1 MRFFRSFLLLSAP
14 LYPQAYG
21 QGEAYTPVLESHGS
35 GSQVP
40 STRNSSLPASTDLPS
55 PTQIE
60 DVTSSAVYASR
71 PADDSD
77 SLEVYCLHSKCY
89 TSTRLITRTFSWP
102 THWPSKYPEPPC
114 HDPWCWWWKTVTK
127 TIVKTETATEVVT
140 EITTDIETETVTVP
154 VTVTDEETLTLP
166 QDTITLPPETITDV
180 TTLPPETTTEVVTLP
195 PVTSTI
201 TTTLPPDTVTVPGGV
216 TTLPPRTITVTT
228 TLPASTVTR
237 VTTLPPRVSTIYQ
250 TVSHTKTIPGTDR
263 TVTRTVDYI
272 SICPSRTLNPT
283 FTPTAPVPS
292 HYIWGCP
299 PGTLCRPRHGP
310 EDGNC
315 NFEVG
320 LPGADFFCSPEEC
333 GPPLPERPPQYWGEP
348 VFGTQVE
355 KYVVSPG
362 YYYLD
367 PRMFGLD
374 FDVFV
379 FDNTTS
385 EYSEHG
391 LHKRQGDIQLPSN
404 CMDECSNVAL
414 PIQSGISRDELCLIG
429 SDFLQFVSECRDCI
443 DLFAEPG
450 GGTFPD
456 IQPQF
461 AQFLNYCEQHPGE
474 SSVSPEPQLPSSTTR
489 DTGSSTE
496 PSTSAPTSSS
506 SFPSSS
512 PSSAPPSSPS
522 SSSSFSS
529 SPSSSSSSSSSPSS
543 SSSYTPDSSSVSTRS
558 SAPES
563 SRPTSQSET
572 TPEMSTTV
580 PTEPP
585 YPTTTPTQTTAMTS
599 HPSDGIPIPPSTTPI
614 EFPGVATAIQP
625 LPWTSLM
632 GSIAVM
638 LFAFF

>member
-40 STRNSSLPASTDLPS
+40 STGNSSLPASTDLPS

-60 DVTSSAVYASR
+60 D
-71 PADDSD
+71 
-77 SLEVYCLHSKCY
+77 
-89 TSTRLITRTFSWP
+89 
-102 THWPSKYPEPPC
+102 
-114 HDPWCWWWKTVTK
+114 
-127 TIVKTETATEVVT
+127 TETATEVVT
-140 EITTDIETETVTVP
+140 EIITDIETETVTVP
-154 VTVTDEETLTLP
+154 RTEDHTVTVTDEETLTLP

-391 LHKRQGDIQLPSN
+391 LHKRQGDIQLPPN

-474 SSVSPEPQLPSSTTR
+474 SSVSPEPQLPSSSTR
-489 DTGSSTE
+489 DT
-496 PSTSAPTSSS
+496 
-506 SFPSSS
+506 
-512 PSSAPPSSPS
+512 
-522 SSSSFSS
+522 
-529 SPSSSSSSSSSPSS
+529 
-543 SSSYTPDSSSVSTRS
+543 
-558 SAPES
+558 APES
-563 SRPTSQSET
+563 SRPTSQAET

-585 YPTTTPTQTTAMTS
+585 YPTTPTQTTSMTS

-632 GSIAVM
+632 GSIAPLPVLNIVTS
-638 LFAFF
+638 LFPPVSVTWVKQIAILTAYLERAVFMISA

>member
-40 STRNSSLPASTDLPS
+40 STGNSSLPASTDLPS

-140 EITTDIETETVTVP
+140 EIITDIETETVTVP
-154 VTVTDEETLTLP
+154 RTEDHTVTVTDEETLTLP

-201 TTTLPPDTVTVPGGV
+201 TTTLPPDTVTVP
-216 TTLPPRTITVTT
+216 
-228 TLPASTVTR
+228 
-237 VTTLPPRVSTIYQ
+237 
-250 TVSHTKTIPGTDR
+250 DR

-391 LHKRQGDIQLPSN
+391 LHKRQGDIQLPPN

-489 DTGSSTE
+489 DTALLFLHVLQRLSHLGQHLKQ
-496 PSTSAPTSSS
+496 
-506 SFPSSS
+506 
-512 PSSAPPSSPS
+512 
-522 SSSSFSS
+522 
-529 SPSSSSSSSSSPSS
+529 
-543 SSSYTPDSSSVSTRS
+543 
-558 SAPES
+558 
-563 SRPTSQSET
+563 RPHQK
-572 TPEMSTTV
+572 
-580 PTEPP
+580 
-585 YPTTTPTQTTAMTS
+585 
-599 HPSDGIPIPPSTTPI
+599 
-614 EFPGVATAIQP
+614 
-625 LPWTSLM
+625 
-632 GSIAVM
+632 
-638 LFAFF
+638 